1 MDGTSERGIAADEP
15 EPVAI
20 DRKRVWRLFAPYRGR
35 LAGLAALIAFTSG
48 IGLFEPFL
56 VRAIVDDAL
65 GGRNLG
71 LLLVLVGA
79 LIGCAA
85 VVAVVQVGEIL
96 IASKVGQA
104 VLHDLRVRVYR
115 HLQRLSLKFFT
126 ASRTGEVQSRISN
139 DIGGMQELVTNSAVE
154 LTRSAGAV
162 CVATVA
168 MVVLDWKLALFSF
181 LALPLSL
188 WVNRRIGNAR
198 QRITTRQQE
207 RLADMSS
214 LVQESLSVSGI
225 VLSRTTARS
234 HRLVERF
241 TRTSRDVAALEVR
254 SHTAGQWE
262 YSLVILLVSAMPALT
277 YLLGGVLMG
286 TGSPVTIGTLVAMIA
301 LQEALIYPL
310 EELLRLGVEYRTS
323 TALFARIFD
332 YLDREIDIV
341 EASEPVVLAPGSV
354 RGDVRLKG
362 VTFRYAEDLP
372 SVLRGIDLDITG
384 GSRVGI
390 VGATGSG
397 KSTLG
402 YLLARLYDVDT
413 GSVAIDG
420 VDVRDLG
427 FASLAATLGIV
438 TQEPYLFHASVADNL
453 RFANESATNAELVA
467 ATKVAQIHETIATLP
482 DGYDTVVGERG
493 HRFSG
498 GEKQRLALA
507 RTILTNPPILV
518 LDEATSALD
527 TRTERAIT
535 EALDTMMASRTSITI
550 AHRLSTV
557 RDADQIIVLDRGEI
571 VEQGT
576 HDELL
581 ARGGHYADLVAAD
594 RRAAR

>member
-354 RGDVRLKG
+354 RG
-362 VTFRYAEDLP
+362 TCA
-372 SVLRGIDLDITG
+372 
-384 GSRVGI
+384 
-390 VGATGSG
+390 
-397 KSTLG
+397 
-402 YLLARLYDVDT
+402 
-413 GSVAIDG
+413 
-420 VDVRDLG
+420 
-427 FASLAATLGIV
+427 
-438 TQEPYLFHASVADNL
+438 
-453 RFANESATNAELVA
+453 
-467 ATKVAQIHETIATLP
+467 
-482 DGYDTVVGERG
+482 
-493 HRFSG
+493 
-498 GEKQRLALA
+498 
-507 RTILTNPPILV
+507 
-518 LDEATSALD
+518 
-527 TRTERAIT
+527 
-535 EALDTMMASRTSITI
+535 
-550 AHRLSTV
+550 
-557 RDADQIIVLDRGEI
+557 
-571 VEQGT
+571 
-576 HDELL
+576 
-581 ARGGHYADLVAAD
+581 
-594 RRAAR
+594 